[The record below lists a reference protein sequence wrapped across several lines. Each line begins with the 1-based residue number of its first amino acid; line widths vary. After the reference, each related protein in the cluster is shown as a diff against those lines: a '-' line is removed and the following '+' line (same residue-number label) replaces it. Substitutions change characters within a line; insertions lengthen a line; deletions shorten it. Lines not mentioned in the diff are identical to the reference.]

1 MPAVLREMTMEYLLQ
16 PAVIA
21 SLTGAIGALCGAVGG
36 VLTTRYSSAPKVQEV
51 TNAAV
56 VDIIK
61 HYTQALT
68 DQTREVH
75 SLRDEIADLR
85 GTIEAQNIE
94 IAELNNHIVDL
105 SAALARHGV
114 APPPRRMAMQ

>member
-1 MPAVLREMTMEYLLQ
+1 MLETPEMIDVLVHPAVVAAFTVT
-16 PAVIA
+16 A
-21 SLTGAIGALCGAVGG
+21 GAGLGWLAARAKAKPDIQ
-36 VLTTRYSSAPKVQEV
+36 SV

-56 VDIIK
+56 AGIIQ

-85 GTIEAQNIE
+85 ATVEAQNVE

-114 APPPRRMAMQ
+114 EPPPRRPLAGLVG

>member
-1 MPAVLREMTMEYLLQ
+1 MAARWKAKP
-16 PAVIA
+16 
-21 SLTGAIGALCGAVGG
+21 S
-36 VLTTRYSSAPKVQEV
+36 VQSV

-56 VDIIK
+56 AGIIQ

-75 SLRDEIADLR
+75 ELRKEVAEMRD
-85 GTIEAQNIE
+85 TIEDQTRE

-105 SAALARHGV
+105 STALEQHNV
-114 APPPRRMAMQ
+114 PLPPRRRMREPTVQV